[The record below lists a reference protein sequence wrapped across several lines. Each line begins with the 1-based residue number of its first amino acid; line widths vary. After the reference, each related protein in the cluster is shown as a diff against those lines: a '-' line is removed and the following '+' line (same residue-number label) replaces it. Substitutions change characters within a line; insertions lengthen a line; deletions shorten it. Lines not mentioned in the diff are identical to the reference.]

1 MSSLGLLANFFPD
14 MGGGGISHPP
24 GLPVRTPLPS
34 GDDTSSDRTGL
45 LNGGGGL
52 SDMLLGV
59 GMGLLSNRNVGQG
72 LAQGFQNYQQLAQIG
87 IQRKRQESLDKLAAD
102 REARMA
108 AGQDWLRQH
117 TLERDK
123 VTDQHSAE
131 NVKLQQAQFDLQKQH
146 ANQPQLIDV
155 QKPDGTVQK
164 EWRVPG
170 AETGVAIGAPV
181 AQTRGMHVVGGA
193 LVDATGKEIYKAPDK
208 APSLNEDAVNLTA
221 EQILGGDTA
230 AMTNLGRGA
239 QVAENVA
246 AIRNRVAQLAKER
259 GLNGQAI
266 LDSIAGFGA
275 HKASERTLGTQEA
288 NALAAGQEALSALGI
303 GRDVSK
309 ALPRGNWV
317 PVNMAVQAFQR
328 GTSNPQLAGF
338 GRAMATIANTYARA
352 VNPKGL
358 PHEAVVSETLK
369 ALSSAQG
376 PDALNAMLDVME
388 KEIGLA
394 QKSPAQ
400 ARKVMQD
407 MRQGRDT
414 ATGGANGNEPPTPA
428 GVVKP
433 IYGPGWRIK

>member
-14 MGGGGISHPP
+14 AGSGGSSHPL
-24 GLPVRTPLPS
+24 GLPVRKPLPS

-59 GMGLLSNRNVGQG
+59 GMGLLSNRGVGPG

-87 IQRKRQESLDKLAAD
+87 QQRKRQESLDKLAAD

-108 AGQDWLRQH
+108 AWQDWQRQH
-117 TLERDK
+117 MTEREKIEDAQRAAS
-123 VTDQHSAE
+123 TG
-131 NVKLQQAQFDLQKQH
+131 LQREQFDFTRAQADKPL
-146 ANQPQLIDV
+146 AMDIPQ
-155 QKPDGTVQK
+155 PDGTFKKGFV
-164 EWRVPG
+164 RP
-170 AETGVAIGAPV
+170 TGEIVSTVGAPV
-181 AQTRGMHVVGGA
+181 AQTRGRHVVGGV
-193 LVDATGKEIYKAPDK
+193 LVDDLGKEIYKAPDK
-208 APSLNEDAVNLTA
+208 SPSLNEDAINLTA

-239 QVAENVA
+239 QGAENVA

-266 LDSIAGFGA
+266 LDSIAGFGG

-303 GRDVSK
+303 GREASV

-328 GTSNPQLAGF
+328 GTSNPQLAGY

-376 PDALNAMLDVME
+376 PGALNAMLDVME

-407 MRQGRDT
+407 LRQGK
-414 ATGGANGNEPPTPA
+414 EPA
-428 GVVKP
+428 VGSKP
-433 IYGPGWRIK
+433 ISGPGWRTK